1 MCLGNWA
8 DPAIKLTE
16 KGKKMKNEGLR
27 KWMVS
32 GGLAVV
38 LLGGTALTH
47 RAYAAEP
54 RVVEITA
61 KRFGFVPEQISLKKG
76 EPVTLR
82 LHSEDVTHGF
92 FMRKLKI
99 DAEVEAGKTTDVT
112 ITPEVAGSYTTIC
125 DHFCGANHGN
135 MKMTI
140 VVE

>member
-1 MCLGNWA
+1 VPGDQAN
-8 DPAIKLTE
+8 PAIKHAE
-16 KGKKMKNEGLR
+16 KGKKMKNEKIR
-27 KWMVS
+27 KWVAS
-32 GGLAVV
+32 GGLAVA
-38 LLGGTALTH
+38 LLGGTVLTH

-61 KRFGFVPEQISLKKG
+61 KRFGFVPEQITLKKG

-82 LHSEDVTHGF
+82 LRSEDVTHGF

>member
-1 MCLGNWA
+1 MKTY
-8 DPAIKLTE
+8 KLS
-16 KGKKMKNEGLR
+16 
-27 KWMVS
+27 KWSVS
-32 GGLAVV
+32 AGMAVALLAGV
-38 LLGGTALTH
+38 TLTH

-61 KRFGFVPEQISLKKG
+61 KRFGFAPEQITLKKG

-92 FMRKLKI
+92 YMRKLKI

>member
-1 MCLGNWA
+1 MKTFELSKWA
-8 DPAIKLTE
+8 
-16 KGKKMKNEGLR
+16 
-27 KWMVS
+27 VS
-32 GGLAVV
+32 AGLAVALV
-38 LLGGTALTH
+38 GGVTITR

-61 KRFGFVPEQISLKKG
+61 KRFGFVPEQITLKKG
-76 EPVTLR
+76 EPVILR

-99 DAEVEAGKTTDVT
+99 DAEVDAGKTTDVT

>member
-1 MCLGNWA
+1 MKRYELSKWA
-8 DPAIKLTE
+8 
-16 KGKKMKNEGLR
+16 
-27 KWMVS
+27 VS
-32 GGLAVV
+32 AGLAVALV
-38 LLGGTALTH
+38 GGVTMTR

-61 KRFGFVPEQISLKKG
+61 KRFGFVPEQITLKKG

-99 DAEVEAGKTTDVT
+99 DAEVDAGKTTDVT

>member
-1 MCLGNWA
+1 
-8 DPAIKLTE
+8 
-16 KGKKMKNEGLR
+16 
-27 KWMVS
+27 MVS
-32 GGLAVV
+32 GGLAVA
-38 LLGGTALTH
+38 LLGGTVLTH

-61 KRFGFVPEQISLKKG
+61 KRFGFVPEQVTLKKG

-99 DAEVEAGKTTDVT
+99 ETEVEAGKTIDVT

>member
-1 MCLGNWA
+1 M
-8 DPAIKLTE
+8 
-16 KGKKMKNEGLR
+16 
-27 KWMVS
+27 S
-32 GGLAVV
+32 GGLAIA
-38 LLGGTALTH
+38 LLAGAIETR
-47 RAYAAEP
+47 RAFAAEP

-61 KRFGFVPEQISLKKG
+61 KRFTFEPEQITLKKG
-76 EPVTLR
+76 KPVTLR

-99 DAEVEAGKTTDVT
+99 DTEVEAGKTTDVT
-112 ITPEVAGSYTTIC
+112 ITPEVAGTYTTIC

>member
-1 MCLGNWA
+1 MKTFELSKWA
-8 DPAIKLTE
+8 
-16 KGKKMKNEGLR
+16 
-27 KWMVS
+27 VS
-32 GGLAVV
+32 AGLAVALV
-38 LLGGTALTH
+38 GGVTMTR

-54 RVVEITA
+54 RLVEITA
-61 KRFGFVPEQISLKKG
+61 KRFGFVPEQITLKKG

>member
-1 MCLGNWA
+1 
-8 DPAIKLTE
+8 
-16 KGKKMKNEGLR
+16 MKNGRLR
-27 KWMVS
+27 KWMAS
-32 GGLAVV
+32 GGLAVA

-61 KRFGFVPEQISLKKG
+61 KRFGFVPEQITLKKG

-99 DAEVEAGKTTDVT
+99 DTEVEAGKTTDVT